1 MTYQVKIT
9 SEGRM
14 SLPAELRKRLGL
26 SGGGELVVDET
37 KDGIVLRTVAQSVAH
52 ARALARRYTADLPE
66 TSVEAFLTKRRDE
79 SGE

>member
-52 ARALARRYTADLPE
+52 ARAWARRYTADLPE
-66 TSVEAFLTKRRDE
+66 TSVEAFLAKRRDE